1 MNTMKAVGLTRYLPI
16 DDPQSLV
23 DLTLP
28 KPVAH
33 GRDLLVRV
41 DAIAVNPVDAK
52 QRAPKDKV
60 EDPPRVL
67 GFDAAGVVE
76 AIGDAVTAF
85 KPGDRVW
92 YAGAINRQGS
102 NAQYQLVDE
111 RIVGR
116 APTSIDAAHA
126 AALPLTAITAWELL
140 FERLSLAHD
149 GSDRGRTVL
158 LIGGAG
164 GVGSVLVQL
173 ARWAGLRVIATA
185 SRPESVRWLRDLGV
199 ADVIDH
205 REPLHPQL
213 RALGLEE
220 VDHVVSAVEVDD
232 YWSQLP
238 DLIAPQGGIGLI
250 VNPKGPLPLGIM
262 KDKSLRI
269 AFEMMFTR
277 SEYGTRDLA
286 KQQALLTR
294 VAQLVDEGHV
304 RSTVSAIVRPID
316 AANLRAAHARME
328 TQHSLGKIVL
338 EGW

>member
-1 MNTMKAVGLTRYLPI
+1 MKAVGLTRYLPV
-16 DDPQSLV
+16 DDPQSLL

-28 KPVAH
+28 TPTATGH
-33 GRDLLVRV
+33 DLLVRV

-76 AIGDAVTAF
+76 AIGEAVTTF
-85 KPGDRVW
+85 QPGDRVW

-102 NAQYQLVDE
+102 NAQFQLVDE
-111 RIVGR
+111 RIVGH

-126 AALPLTAITAWELL
+126 AALPLTTITAWELL
-140 FERLSLAHD
+140 FERLSIAPD

-173 ARWAGLRVIATA
+173 ARWAGLRVVATA

-199 ADVIDH
+199 VDVIDH
-205 REPLHPQL
+205 RQPLRPQL
-213 RALGLEE
+213 QALGVDE
-220 VDHVVSAVEVDD
+220 VDYVVSASEVDD
-232 YWSQLP
+232 YWTQLP

-250 VNPKGPLPLGIM
+250 VNPKGALPLGIM

-277 SEYGTRDLA
+277 SEYRTSDMGR
-286 KQQALLTR
+286 QQALLTR
-294 VAQLVDEGHV
+294 VARLVDEGHV
-304 RSTVSAIVRPID
+304 RSTVSEVLRPIN

-328 TQHSLGKIVL
+328 GKHSLGKIVL